1 MYLSHPVRRMRDD
14 PDERGTARLVVE
26 TADAG
31 PDLAAVLPDLDG
43 EVVRE
48 GRFATVVELPER
60 RVAALVALDGLE
72 RVETADTLGLG
83 LDPDRPGDGGGAAT
97 ADATEPDRDP
107 TG

>member
-31 PDLAAVLPDLDG
+31 PDLA
-43 EVVRE
+43 
-48 GRFATVVELPER
+48 
-60 RVAALVALDGLE
+60 
-72 RVETADTLGLG
+72 
-83 LDPDRPGDGGGAAT
+83 
-97 ADATEPDRDP
+97 TEPDRDP